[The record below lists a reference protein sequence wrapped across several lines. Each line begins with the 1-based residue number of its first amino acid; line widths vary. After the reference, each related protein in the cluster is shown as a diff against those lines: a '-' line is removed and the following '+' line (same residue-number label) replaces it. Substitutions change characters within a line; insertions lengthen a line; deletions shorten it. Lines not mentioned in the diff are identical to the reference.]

1 MRYDVT
7 VIGEIYLDHVFS
19 GFAGWP
25 APGSEVFTDDY
36 TRELGGGAITTACAL
51 SLLGARVRLIGVVGE
66 ADYKTIADRL
76 EEFGVSAGNLILE
89 KGRTGVTVSISTAAD
104 RTFFTYR
111 GVNDQLAKYLTG
123 HPEVTAEAAQARHVH
138 LALPLEVKGGTQVLQ
153 ALQAQAATVSIDV
166 GHHVDWL
173 QNTDNWELMRR
184 IDYVMP
190 NEKES
195 TMLAGNPEAYLQL
208 CREHGVKHALVK
220 LGAAGA
226 VMLSDGKE
234 YRAAPPAVDLIDTTG
249 AGDAFDA
256 GFIHALL
263 EGLSPQQCLQH
274 GCVCGALS
282 TRAAGALRALP
293 TLAEAEAALEEFY
306 AT

>member
-25 APGSEVFTDDY
+25 VPGSEVFTDDY
-36 TRELGGGAITTACAL
+36 TRELGGGAVTTACAL
-51 SLLGARVRLIGVVGE
+51 SLLGANVRLIGVIGQD
-66 ADYKTIADRL
+66 DYKTIAARL
-76 EEFGVSAGNLILE
+76 QEFGISAENLILE
-89 KGRTGVTVSISTAAD
+89 KGRTGVTVSISTTAD

-111 GVNDQLAKYLTG
+111 GVNDKLTAYLTD
-123 HPEVTAEAAQARHVH
+123 HPKVTEEASQARHVH
-138 LALPLEVKGGTQVLQ
+138 LALPLNVESGTGVLQ
-153 ALQAQAATVSIDV
+153 ALQAQGATLSIDV

-173 QNTDNWELMRR
+173 QNADNWELMRR

-195 TMLAGNPEAYLQL
+195 TMLAGSPEAYLQL
-208 CREHGVKHALVK
+208 CRDHGVKHALVK
-220 LGAAGA
+220 LGPAGA
-226 VMLSDGKE
+226 VMLSKGQE
-234 YRAAPPAVDLIDTTG
+234 YRAAPPHVELVDTTG

-263 EGLSPQQCLQH
+263 QGLSPQQCLQH

-293 TLAEAEAALEEFY
+293 TRDEAEAALEEFY